1 MAMEEFGHNDGG
13 SLTPTDNGRSD
24 WLVRSCLSHLSTT
37 SISLLKRHS
46 PGAGTQTCSTTYN
59 GVAETVLTY
68 PAYQL
73 NAIKLMVAKGAHVIL
88 SGPTPD
94 NPWETVRTFL

>member
-1 MAMEEFGHNDGG
+1 MAYYEIF
-13 SLTPTDNGRSD
+13 
-24 WLVRSCLSHLSTT
+24 
-37 SISLLKRHS
+37 S
-46 PGAGTQTCSTTYN
+46 PGAGTETCSTTYG

-73 NAIKLMVAKGAHVIL
+73 KAIAQMQAKGAHVIL

-94 NPWETVRTFL
+94 NPWETVS